1 MLHSGQ
7 IQLDQHR
14 HHSVTTQKPPPDANN
29 TSTRSRLHVSCALVK
44 SLSKI
49 EDNNNN
55 TNRKRVRDSSY
66 TEDYSYGRQYP
77 EIEQAMSFNFE
88 PDSAL
93 LAELTEWQPSPAVFP
108 PTSRPTLQQP
118 VGESFTINWYM
129 LTTKA
134 GTSCA
139 IDI

>member
-1 MLHSGQ
+1 M
-7 IQLDQHR
+7 
-14 HHSVTTQKPPPDANN
+14 
-29 TSTRSRLHVSCALVK
+29 
-44 SLSKI
+44 

-55 TNRKRVRDSSY
+55 TSRKRVRDSSY

>member
-1 MLHSGQ
+1 M
-7 IQLDQHR
+7 
-14 HHSVTTQKPPPDANN
+14 
-29 TSTRSRLHVSCALVK
+29 
-44 SLSKI
+44 

-55 TNRKRVRDSSY
+55 TSRKRVRDSSY

-108 PTSRPTLQQP
+108 LPLDLPSSSLLVNPSQ
-118 VGESFTINWYM
+118 SI
-129 LTTKA
+129 
-134 GTSCA
+134 GTC
-139 IDI
+139 